1 MLTITWSFP
10 WVGILYIAELWH
22 SWSHQSA
29 CKSLVRYRQV
39 CDRQQNGWQAY
50 SMEYNKW
57 EASWHSKKAHL
68 CQDCTRHCTHGISFT
83 HSNNP
88 QSRNHYPRLTAQRNG
103 HSENLKYTAPTNVTG
118 NRVGVSVQTQ
128 TCLIPE
134 PLEWAIG
141 SPTHTNPLITLPL
154 SFYPFLIRHTV
165 GAQEN
170 ISC

>member
-50 SMEYNKW
+50 RMAYNKW

-68 CQDCTRHCTHGISFT
+68 CQDYTRHCTHGISFT

-103 HSENLKYTAPTNVTG
+103 HSESLKYTAPTDVTG
-118 NRVGVSVQTQ
+118 NRVGVSVHSD
-128 TCLIPE
+128 LPNSRALRVSYRKSN
-134 PLEWAIG
+134 PYK
-141 SPTHTNPLITLPL
+141 SPYYVTFIFL
-154 SFYPFLIRHTV
+154 SFP
-165 GAQEN
+165 N
-170 ISC
+170 